1 MVYFFT
7 EDIDFV
13 LDAPNKI
20 AAWITDTIESE
31 NKLVQTINYIFCSDT
46 YLLEK
51 NQTYLNH
58 DTYTDIVT
66 FDNSESLEEVEADI
80 FISIERI
87 KENAA
92 SLNISFKDELHRV
105 MIHGILHLLGQNDKS
120 PAEKKEIRKKEE
132 ACLSLRQL

>member
-13 LDAPNKI
+13 LDASNKI

-31 NKLVQTINYIFCSDT
+31 NKLVKTINYIFCSDA

-120 PAEKKEIRKKEE
+120 DSEKKEMRKKEE